1 MSLFLSL
8 FVSLS
13 LYVSLC
19 LCLSACLSAC
29 LSVCLSACLSA
40 CLLACLSVCLPACL
54 SVCLSACL
62 PACLSACLP
71 ACLSVCLYFSLYLSI
86 YLSLSFCCSWCVVLD
101 VSTSF
106 FEFSCHVVK
115 LSEWVFQWKLSF
127 NPYPTKPSH
136 EAIFS
141 RKLKKVPHQSIT
153 FNNNPLN
160 LCPTQRP
167 LGLVLDSKLAFNK
180 YIKHILS
187 KITKS
192 EG

>member
-1 MSLFLSL
+1 MHT
-8 FVSLS
+8 
-13 LYVSLC
+13 C
-19 LCLSACLSAC
+19 LPACLPAC
-29 LSVCLSACLSA
+29 LSV
-40 CLLACLSVCLPACL
+40 CLSVCLPACL
-54 SVCLSACL
+54 SVW
-62 PACLSACLP
+62 LP
-71 ACLSVCLYFSLYLSI
+71 ACLSVCLYFSLSLSI
-86 YLSLSFCCSWCVVLD
+86 SLSLSFCCSWCVVLD

>member
-1 MSLFLSL
+1 MAYRRTVNS
-8 FVSLS
+8 V
-13 LYVSLC
+13 
-19 LCLSACLSAC
+19 C
-29 LSVCLSACLSA
+29 LSVCLSVSLR
-40 CLLACLSVCLPACL
+40 LSV
-54 SVCLSACL
+54 SVCL

-71 ACLSVCLYFSLYLSI
+71 ACLSACLSVCLSVCLPACLSVCLPACLSLFLSLYLSI
-86 YLSLSFCCSWCVVLD
+86 SLSFCCSWCVVLD